1 MYFCSCI
8 SDCHKWEKLWLSRLN
23 SYTTGIDVKLPLF
36 TAGFFSSYRMHGS
49 LFLTLTCLSLYPTY
63 LVIWVDY
70 LSFIVNGFFYGY
82 EFLSVFNQP
91 F

>member
-1 MYFCSCI
+1 MLN
-8 SDCHKWEKLWLSRLN
+8 CHYLLQ
-23 SYTTGIDVKLPLF
+23 D
-36 TAGFFSSYRMHGS
+36 FSAVMHVS

-63 LVIWVDY
+63 L
-70 LSFIVNGFFYGY
+70 IVNGFFYGY

>member
-1 MYFCSCI
+1 MLN
-8 SDCHKWEKLWLSRLN
+8 CHYLLQ
-23 SYTTGIDVKLPLF
+23 D
-36 TAGFFSSYRMHGS
+36 FSAVMHVS
-49 LFLTLTCLSLYPTY
+49 LFLTLTCLSLYSTY

>member
-1 MYFCSCI
+1 MLNGHYLLQDFSAVMHV
-8 SDCHKWEKLWLSRLN
+8 SLS
-23 SYTTGIDVKLPLF
+23 
-36 TAGFFSSYRMHGS
+36 
-49 LFLTLTCLSLYPTY
+49 CLSLYPTY

>member
-1 MYFCSCI
+1 
-8 SDCHKWEKLWLSRLN
+8 
-23 SYTTGIDVKLPLF
+23 
-36 TAGFFSSYRMHGS
+36 MHVS